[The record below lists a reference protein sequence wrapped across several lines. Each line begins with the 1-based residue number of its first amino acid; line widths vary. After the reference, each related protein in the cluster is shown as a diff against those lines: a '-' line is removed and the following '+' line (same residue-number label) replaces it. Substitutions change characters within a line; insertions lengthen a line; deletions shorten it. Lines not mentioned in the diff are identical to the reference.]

1 MPLAGSASAATQ
13 PGKCPKLT
21 TKTVKT
27 VLTATLTGC
36 TPTAATGGKGVGSF
50 KTNPNKSGTF
60 LLNIK
65 WTGTG
70 TTKATVTFK
79 TEKTLRKCP
88 KATGAARVTL
98 TGKLTGGTG
107 AAVKT
112 LKAGQAING
121 SVCVGPK
128 GYSVEP
134 GTALKF

>member
-1 MPLAGSASAATQ
+1 MKISVRGLAIMAASASLIAVPLAGSASAATQ
-13 PGKCPKLT
+13 PGKCTKLT

-79 TEKTLRKCP
+79 P
-88 KATGAARVTL
+88 AT
-98 TGKLTGGTG
+98 K
-107 AAVKT
+107 
-112 LKAGQAING
+112 
-121 SVCVGPK
+121 
-128 GYSVEP
+128 
-134 GTALKF
+134 